1 MAGNKLILDV
11 DGLTVGGTQL
21 TSTGGD
27 ISVGNNLVVGRNLI
41 VNGYISGPALDYY
54 DIRSTTAA
62 VNETFTLASPNVW
75 YNTQAIN
82 NVYPNFL
89 GLNAYD
95 VGTTFYFNI
104 IITNGTRAYG
114 IQTVQ
119 VDYTNANITM
129 RWMGS
134 GTPGFSASSNDI
146 YSFQI
151 VKTANLTYTVFG
163 SKAQF

>member
-21 TSTGGD
+21 SSTGGD
-27 ISVGNNLVVGRNLI
+27 ISIGNNLVVGRNLI

-54 DIRSTTAA
+54 DIRTYAPA
-62 VNETFTLASPNVW
+62 VNETFSVNSPSVW
-75 YNTQAIN
+75 YNTPAIN

-104 IITNGTRAYG
+104 IITNGTKAYG
-114 IQTVQ
+114 IQSVQ

-129 RWMGS
+129 RWMGGS
-134 GTPGFSASSNDI
+134 TPSFTANANDI

-151 VKTANLTYTVFG
+151 IKTATATYTVFG

>member
-1 MAGNKLILDV
+1 
-11 DGLTVGGTQL
+11 
-21 TSTGGD
+21 
-27 ISVGNNLVVGRNLI
+27 VGRNLI
-41 VNGYISGPALDYY
+41 VNGYISGAALDFY
-54 DIRSTTAA
+54 DIRTYAPATS
-62 VNETFTLASPNVW
+62 ETFSITSPNVW
-75 YNTQAIN
+75 FNTQAIN

-119 VDYTNANITM
+119 IDYTNANITM
-129 RWMGS
+129 RWMGGS
-134 GTPGFSASSNDI
+134 TPSFTASANDI

-151 VKTANLTYTVFG
+151 IKTAAATYTVFG